1 MSEVPNSG
9 SLSSKLPGY
18 ASVEEPGYVSVEE
31 EEEFLVGLVSC
42 SDSLSEELETEDSS
56 SEEED
61 DLVNLDGSPMYRLD
75 FGSSSHALRVA

>member
-1 MSEVPNSG
+1 MSEVPNSR

-18 ASVEEPGYVSVEE
+18 ASVEE